1 MTDKERDGKKNIN
14 TIKLLLGF
22 GQLYLWLLLDL
33 LPQEINRIG
42 I

>member
-1 MTDKERDGKKNIN
+1 MTDKERWEKEYKYN
-14 TIKLLLGF
+14 KLLLGF